1 MSAGSAVP
9 SVSAGSGVPSVSTG
23 SAVPVARS
31 VSAGP
36 ALPSAGPAA
45 PAGQSGSG
53 VPTGVERWLSGVAGP
68 FREVGDLKRVRVA
81 HAPGSVA
88 ERAFVRAWAA
98 LVAGAD
104 PARVAARE
112 SAAALAGARLA
123 GVDGAVLRRCGLA
136 PAEAVAVLDRAVD
149 EVSAA
154 LHPDAVARAHAAVP
168 ALVAGPDDAG
178 PDAAE
183 DAVGSDD
190 AADDAAADPPVSG
203 AAAAGGPRAVPGF
216 VGALCR
222 QPRAGATA
230 PGQPRLVVEPP
241 ENHAEHCWAVAV
253 YGGLLADGLGADPAD
268 AFLLGLAH
276 HLHNAVLPDAGFAGE
291 VLLGDRLE
299 PVLERLTER
308 ELATLPAP
316 LAGRVRALLA
326 LRADAATPVGRAFH
340 AADVLDRVL
349 QVHHHA
355 RAAGFTAAQALVDLE
370 LVHAGPVT
378 DYHHAVLAAAG
389 L

>member
-1 MSAGSAVP
+1 MTAAVLPVVGRLAAVP
-9 SVSAGSGVPSVSTG
+9 
-23 SAVPVARS
+23 
-31 VSAGP
+31 
-36 ALPSAGPAA
+36 
-45 PAGQSGSG
+45 
-53 VPTGVERWLSGVAGP
+53 GP

-81 HAPGSVA
+81 HAGGSA
-88 ERAFVRAWAA
+88 AQRAFERSWAA

-104 PARVAARE
+104 PARVAAQE
-112 SAAALAGARLA
+112 CAAALAGARLA
-123 GVDGAVLRRCGLA
+123 GVDPDVLRACGLA
-136 PAEAVAVLDRAVD
+136 PEEAVAVLGRAVD
-149 EVSAA
+149 EVAA
-154 LHPDAVARAHAAVP
+154 PLHPATRARVHGALPGLVHAAATPDRDVP
-168 ALVAGPDDAG
+168 DRDVPDRDV
-178 PDAAE
+178 PDR
-183 DAVGSDD
+183 DVPDRD
-190 AADDAAADPPVSG
+190 T
-203 AAAAGGPRAVPGF
+203 GPRGGADGALPPF

-230 PGQPRLVVEPP
+230 PGRPRLVVEPP

-253 YGGLLADGLGADPAD
+253 YGALLADDLEADPAD

-291 VLLGDRLE
+291 MLLGAHLE
-299 PVLERLTER
+299 PVLERLAER
-308 ELATLPAP
+308 ELATLPDA
-316 LAGRVRALLA
+316 LAARVRALLSR
-326 LRADAATPVGRAFH
+326 RADAATPVGRAFH

-355 RAAGFTAAQALVDLE
+355 RAAGFTADQALVDLE

>member
-1 MSAGSAVP
+1 MTAVP
-9 SVSAGSGVPSVSTG
+9 AVPAGHAPPGAAGSGGRPG
-23 SAVPVARS
+23 R
-31 VSAGP
+31 AG
-36 ALPSAGPAA
+36 AD
-45 PAGQSGSG
+45 
-53 VPTGVERWLSGVAGP
+53 RWLSGVAGP

-81 HAPGSVA
+81 HAPGSAA

-104 PARVAARE
+104 PAEVAARE
-112 SAAALAGARLA
+112 CAAALAGARLA
-123 GVDGAVLRRCGLA
+123 GVDGAVLRDCGL
-136 PAEAVAVLDRAVD
+136 PAGEAVAVLDRAVD
-149 EVSAA
+149 EVAGP

-168 ALVAGPDDAG
+168 TLVPGLAAASPGTGPDG
-178 PDAAE
+178 RVPG
-183 DAVGSDD
+183 AVD
-190 AADDAAADPPVSG
+190 
-203 AAAAGGPRAVPGF
+203 GGPGDGPAPTGLPGF

-230 PGQPRLVVEPP
+230 PGQPRIVVEPP

-253 YGGLLADGLGADPAD
+253 YGGLLADALGADPAD

-291 VLLGDRLE
+291 ILLGDQLE

-308 ELATLPAP
+308 ELATLPAA
-316 LAGRVRALLA
+316 LAGRVRGLLA

-355 RAAGFTAAQALVDLE
+355 RASGFTADRALVDLE